1 MYYSKPKFL
10 KETEL
15 KALVSLLDDEDAQIV
30 SHVEEKIRSL
40 GTQII
45 PFLEQEWE
53 TNFNP
58 QVQRKIEELIH
69 SLQYELLKERIKEW
83 YESPEQ
89 DLLTGMWLVST
100 YQYPDLELI
109 KLKQELEQIYY
120 ETWLEFKPD
129 LYPFD
134 QIKVVNS
141 VLFNKLKFGANT
153 KNFHSPGNS
162 LINVVLETH
171 KGNPITLCVIYL
183 LVAQKLKMPIY
194 GVNLPNLFVLTY
206 KDEKHTQ
213 FYINAFNKGLIFSRQ
228 DIENYIAE
236 LHLNPQNSF
245 FDPCNNLEIIRRVFR
260 NLIMSFD
267 KMGEH
272 AKAEEVKEL
281 LLLIADAADLGV

>member
-1 MYYSKPKFL
+1 MEL

-15 KALVSLLDDEDAQIV
+15 KALVSLLDDEDTQIV
-30 SHVEEKIRSL
+30 SHVEDKIRSL
-40 GTQII
+40 GTSII

-53 TNFNP
+53 SNFSP
-58 QVQRKIEELIH
+58 QVQRRIEELIH
-69 SLQYELLKERIKEW
+69 TLQYELLKERIREW
-83 YESPEQ
+83 YSSPEQ
-89 DLLTGMWLVST
+89 DLLTGMWLVAT

-109 KLKQELEQIYY
+109 KLKQELEQLYY

-134 QIKVVNS
+134 QVKVVNS
-141 VLFNKLKFGANT
+141 VLFNKIKFGANT

-162 LINVVLETH
+162 LINVVLESR

-183 LVAQKLKMPIY
+183 LVAQKLKLPVY

-206 KDEKHTQ
+206 KDERHTQ

-228 DIENYIAE
+228 DIENYISE
-236 LHLNPQNSF
+236 LHLTPQTSF
-245 FDPCNNLEIIRRVFR
+245 FEPCQNLEIIRRVFR

-281 LLLIADAADLGV
+281 LLLIADGSDLGV